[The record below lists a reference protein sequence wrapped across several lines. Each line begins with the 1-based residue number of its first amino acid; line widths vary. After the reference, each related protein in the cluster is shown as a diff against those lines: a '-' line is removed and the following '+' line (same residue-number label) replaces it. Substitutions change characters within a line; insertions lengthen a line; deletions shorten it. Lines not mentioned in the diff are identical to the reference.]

1 MLEFLTSLFEAGP
14 RPGDTPLD
22 GAEAALERAIDKT
35 DRRLRAL
42 GDYRKRLLEPTGHAL
57 RHITR
62 LVEQLPEPAEIS
74 PARYGQDAR
83 LRAVFASAEH
93 LSEALGQFQTVRD
106 FLDSHIG
113 PLPDDIFGLLTMR
126 KKERRML
133 GMEIDGDQVQRDVLQ
148 TALIFEDHHFI
159 AASGSEAAARQLLA
173 TLGFDYLLEK
183 ALGVIAAHKNRR
195 GELAR
200 QRQLLRR
207 KLLSPT
213 SDASGMTDFAAL
225 EAKIAE
231 IDAELGEF
239 SGIEL
244 SLDDSLHL
252 LASVL
257 NEADQ
262 WLSTCS
268 FEAGLDYRNVVCASS
283 EAISLNEF
291 CSLNGVRRT
300 VLFGRIPR
308 CQLPAPKDPLKLGQ
322 AYLG

>member
-1 MLEFLTSLFEAGP
+1 MLEFLTSLFESGP
-14 RPGDTPLD
+14 RPGDAPLE

-42 GDYRKRLLEPTGHAL
+42 GDYRKRLLGPTEYAL
-57 RHITR
+57 RHVADV
-62 LVEQLPEPAEIS
+62 VERLPEPIEIS

-93 LSEALGQFQTVRD
+93 LGEVLGRSQAIRD
-106 FLDSHIG
+106 FLDSHTG
-113 PLPDDIFGLLTMR
+113 PLPDGIFGLLTML

-133 GMEIDGDQVQRDVLQ
+133 GMEVNGDQVQRDVLQ
-148 TALIFEDHHFI
+148 TALIFEDHHFV
-159 AASGSEAAARQLLA
+159 APSDSEAAARQLLA

-213 SDASGMTDFAAL
+213 SDPSGMTDFAAL
-225 EAKIAE
+225 EAEIAE
-231 IDAELGEF
+231 IDAELGAF

-244 SLDDSLHL
+244 SLDDSLQL

-257 NEADQ
+257 NQADQ
-262 WLSTCS
+262 WISASS
-268 FEAGLDYRNVVCASS
+268 FEAGLDYRNIVCASS
-283 EAISLNEF
+283 EAIALNEF
-291 CSLNGVRRT
+291 SSLNGARWT
-300 VLFGRIPR
+300 VLFGWVPR
-308 CQLPAPKDPLKLGQ
+308 CQLPEPKDPLKLGQ